1 MKLAQLKMRCAVVD
15 WKKEYFGLSKKG
27 IDSHFY
33 ELFRK
38 KIEIFGLKLPE
49 IVAMGSPEIFWRGR
63 GFEN

>member
-38 KIEIFGLKLPE
+38 KIEIFGLKLPQ
-49 IVAMGSPEIFWRGR
+49 IVAMGVP
-63 GFEN
+63 